1 MHEFQQH
8 VERVTGEIANC
19 LQSIS
24 VDAVDR
30 ALITI
35 NSAPRLFIAGAG
47 RSGLAMRAFAM
58 RLMHLGKECHFLGD
72 VTTPSV
78 AAGDLLIVGSGSGST
93 ETLQAVAKRAKS
105 LQANILLFTIMPD
118 SPIAILA
125 DHVVRIPAPS
135 TKAMGATEVVSSI
148 QPMGSLFEQCLLLL
162 TDIIIL
168 MLMQRRDTTLKE
180 ICLRH
185 ANLE

>member
-78 AAGDLLIVGSGSGST
+78 ANPWKRSPQATTTSALPRPPRQLRSSTSARARILIVR
-93 ETLQAVAKRAKS
+93 RAYG
-105 LQANILLFTIMPD
+105 F
-118 SPIAILA
+118 
-125 DHVVRIPAPS
+125 AP
-135 TKAMGATEVVSSI
+135 V
-148 QPMGSLFEQCLLLL
+148 
-162 TDIIIL
+162 
-168 MLMQRRDTTLKE
+168 
-180 ICLRH
+180 
-185 ANLE
+185 